1 MLEMLFVH
9 IGLLV
14 LVFLA
19 ILIIA
24 VILNSYKKVAPN
36 EVLLVTGALLTGP
49 YVQENKDTNT
59 RIKVVKGGG
68 TFVIPIVQQGFVQ
81 SLDTFNVDV
90 DVRNVMTKGMV
101 KVNASANAVLRVGST
116 PDMIATASEKILGLD
131 EEERENQ
138 MKQVVYGGVRE
149 VLSGL
154 TPQEANDRAKFREE
168 VVAGIEETFSNMG
181 LEITAFQIKDIN
193 DDEGYFESLSAQEVA
208 DKKSKARQAQ
218 AVADKEATLVEA
230 KNIQEA
236 QKAKLEADKLI
247 AQNQRDTDL
256 AKAEYTAEVKK
267 QQAVADNAYK
277 IAEVEQQQYV
287 NEKLVKTNETQYQ
300 ATIITKQKADAQALV
315 IDSKAKAE
323 QIQIETEAQAN
334 QTKVLAEA
342 NSEKITKEG
351 KAQADAQKALA
362 EALEKNGQ
370 YALQKAIIDA
380 LPQIADSFAQSVANI
395 DSLTVFDGADGVG
408 RQSVAGLSETL
419 SFVKQATGIDLADY
433 MQKQAVGTRTIEG
446 QVPVTEEPSQ
456 E

>member
-1 MLEMLFVH
+1 MAEFIVNALFAH
-9 IGLLV
+9 GIFILLV
-14 LVFLA
+14 ILGIVILVVA
-19 ILIIA
+19 
-24 VILNSYKKVAPN
+24 LNSYKKVAPN
-36 EVLLVTGALLTGP
+36 EVLLVTGALLSGP

-59 RIKVVKGGG
+59 KIKVVKGGG
-68 TFVIPIVQQGFVQ
+68 TFIIPILQQGFVQ

-116 PDMIATASEKILGLD
+116 PEMIATASEKILGLD
-131 EEERENQ
+131 ESERENQ

-154 TPQEANDRAKFREE
+154 TPMEANDRAKFREE
-168 VVAGIEETFSNMG
+168 VVEGITETFSNMG

-218 AVADKEATLVEA
+218 AVANKEATLVEA
-230 KNIQEA
+230 QNTQEA
-236 QKAKLEADKLI
+236 QKAKLEAEKQI

-256 AKAEYTAEVKK
+256 AKAEYTAQVNK
-267 QQAVADNAYK
+267 QKAVTDNSYE
-277 IAEVEQQQYV
+277 IANAEQQQYV
-287 NEKLVKTNETQYQ
+287 NEKMVKTKEAEYQ

-315 IDSKAKAE
+315 IDSNAKARQVE
-323 QIQIETEAQAN
+323 IETEAMAK
-334 QTKVLAEA
+334 QTKMLAEA

-380 LPQIADSFAQSVANI
+380 LPQIANSFAQSVANI
-395 DSLTVFDGADGVG
+395 DNLTVFDGAEGVG

-433 MQKQAVGTRTIEG
+433 MQKQAVGTTTIEG
-446 QVPVTEEPSQ
+446 NVPVKEG
-456 E
+456 

>member
-1 MLEMLFVH
+1 MLHM
-9 IGLLV
+9 IGLVLLV
-14 LVFLA
+14 ALVVG
-19 ILIIA
+19 IVI
-24 VILNSYKKVAPN
+24 VILNSYKKVVPN

-168 VVAGIEETFSNMG
+168 VVAGIKETFSNMG

-230 KNIQEA
+230 QNAQEA

-315 IDSKAKAE
+315 IDSKAKA
-323 QIQIETEAQAN
+323 
-334 QTKVLAEA
+334 
-342 NSEKITKEG
+342 
-351 KAQADAQKALA
+351 
-362 EALEKNGQ
+362 
-370 YALQKAIIDA
+370 
-380 LPQIADSFAQSVANI
+380 
-395 DSLTVFDGADGVG
+395 
-408 RQSVAGLSETL
+408 
-419 SFVKQATGIDLADY
+419 
-433 MQKQAVGTRTIEG
+433 
-446 QVPVTEEPSQ
+446 
-456 E
+456 